1 MIWSYFQ
8 LKKFDNIFNEKNM
21 LRLKEIYNFC
31 HFIYVGRL
39 RIQIL

>member
-21 LRLKEIYNFC
+21 LRLEEIYNFC

-39 RIQIL
+39 RLKIL